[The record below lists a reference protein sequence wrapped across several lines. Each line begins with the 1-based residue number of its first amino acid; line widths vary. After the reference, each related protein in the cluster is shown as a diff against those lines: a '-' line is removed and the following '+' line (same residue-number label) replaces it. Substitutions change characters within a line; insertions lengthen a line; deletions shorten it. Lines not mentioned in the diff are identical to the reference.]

1 MDEADFDELMRMQRF
16 MASRIVE
23 ESEVDTKIKILDI
36 IRDMDHGRNT
46 PLSKEAV
53 IVECIAQGI
62 TETEAVDI
70 INKLIDDHLLKEP
83 RQGFVQ
89 RT

>member
-1 MDEADFDELMRMQRF
+1 
-16 MASRIVE
+16 
-23 ESEVDTKIKILDI
+23 
-36 IRDMDHGRNT
+36 MDHGRNT